1 MAVAGDTPSER
12 AAAGTPGSGAPD
24 VPRLD
29 ILKALGDNTRYAI
42 YLELAR
48 SPIPLT
54 TAEIADVLDLHV
66 NTVRPHLERMRDVGL
81 LEVDTEGRGGVGRPQ
96 HRYSLSAEAPSLGL
110 EPTSFPTLAR
120 MLLAA
125 AAEAGLDRSEMVGAG
140 REQGRTDARRWPADP
155 DPLEALIVEQARLG
169 FDPEVADDRRSATM
183 AFAHCPFQR
192 LAEIH
197 PDLVC
202 GLHCGMV
209 EGFVDELDRRPA
221 RRAAGVEGDGDG
233 AEEPRRRCRVV
244 RFHGLVDRDPC
255 RVELAVRS

>member
-1 MAVAGDTPSER
+1 MAVAGDTPPDR
-12 AAAGTPGSGAPD
+12 ADRAD
-24 VPRLD
+24 HDMPRLD

-66 NTVRPHLERMRDVGL
+66 NTVRPHLERMREVGL
-81 LEVDTEGRGGVGRPQ
+81 LDVDTEGRGGVGRPQ

-140 REQGRTDARRWPADP
+140 REQGRVDARHWADGVE
-155 DPLEALIVEQARLG
+155 PLEALIIEQARLG

-183 AFAHCPFQR
+183 AFAHCPFQS
-192 LAEIH
+192 LAQIH

-221 RRAAGVEGDGDG
+221 PAPAPDG
-233 AEEPRRRCRVV
+233 ADEGRHRCRVV